1 MANYVT
7 YPLNTSG
14 RPDGTPPVA
23 DKEGGYYYKYSYS
36 WTSKAA
42 STEVNLC
49 DAIMKFDSS
58 KNNNGYIF
66 LSCVG
71 TTSTPPEFGIYT
83 APEFNGAWKCYTR
96 EAGSGSVVP
105 HETIFV
111 PTGTS
116 GGVYTYGATSSNP
129 NPRTR
134 VKMRIKLNGTNII
147 GQILDGN
154 TVLASYTVSG
164 AAAGIGES
172 ASLNTFLLGTS
183 FVPNPP
189 TTSCGN
195 RDAYL
200 KHVYLHEG
208 YLYETNSYGN
218 PTEWVPDP
226 ANPVT
231 YYSIVVRPEY
241 TTYNRFGSRDEEVS
255 IDYN

>member
-7 YPLNTSG
+7 YPRNVSG
-14 RPDGTPPVA
+14 RPDGIPPVA
-23 DKEGGYYYKYSYS
+23 SEEGGYYYKYSYS

-49 DAIMKFDSS
+49 DAIMKFDST

-71 TTSTPPEFGIYT
+71 TSSTPPEFGIYT
-83 APEFNGAWKCYTR
+83 TPDLDGKWCGYR
-96 EAGSGSVVP
+96 RVAGSGVIENLGVVINPDPNSVN
-105 HETIFV
+105 
-111 PTGTS
+111 S
-116 GGVYTYGATSSNP
+116 GIYTYNNAPRIKIKIKLSGSSIIGEILRVTSSGENTIIPATS
-129 NPRTR
+129 
-134 VKMRIKLNGTNII
+134 
-147 GQILDGN
+147 
-154 TVLASYTVSG
+154 VSG
-164 AAAGIGES
+164 SGSGIGGTT
-172 ASLNTFLLGTS
+172 NTFLLGTS

-189 TTSCGN
+189 TTNCGN

-208 YLYETNSYGN
+208 YLYETASFGN

-231 YYSIVVRPEY
+231 YYSIVVRPEH
-241 TTYNRFGSRDEEVS
+241 TTYNRFGSRDEEIS